1 MNSRALAQC
10 ALFTA
15 LMCVCAWISIPLGDM
30 TFSMQTFALFLTLLL
45 LGGKKGCIVCLL
57 YLLLGAVGLPIFTGF
72 RGGLGVL
79 LGATGGYI
87 IGFLPAAL
95 LYWTATQLFGER
107 PPVCLSA
114 LVLGLAVC
122 YVFGTVWFYTVY
134 LGSSALGL
142 SAVIL
147 KCVVPYLLPDGLK
160 LILALTLSSRLK
172 LFLNR

>member
-79 LGATGGYI
+79 SVIL
-87 IGFLPAAL
+87 
-95 LYWTATQLFGER
+95 
-107 PPVCLSA
+107 
-114 LVLGLAVC
+114 
-122 YVFGTVWFYTVY
+122 
-134 LGSSALGL
+134 
-142 SAVIL
+142 AVIL
-147 KCVVPYLLPDGLK
+147 IHCSFSFYTLVS
-160 LILALTLSSRLK
+160 LIT
-172 LFLNR
+172 FLR